1 MLHCIHMPDTP
12 KPPFTLQEI
21 VRRLRQSDSIPAL
34 DENVAQLCRMTGCK
48 DTAATD
54 LTLVI
59 MRDAA
64 ITSRVLAMANS
75 ATYRQRTPI
84 KTVSAAVILLGFD
97 RIQQLSL
104 GLTLFNKHA
113 GNVRDKELYRLLV
126 CAYCTGNLAM
136 HMAKTLNDET
146 PEELFVGGLL
156 RQLPRLVLA
165 NGFPDLYR
173 QMDQLVLSGKCDL
186 EQACKQV
193 FGVRFDEIA
202 QAIAEHWHLRDPK
215 TAVPPV
221 ANAETRQRAIQLSV
235 DVSDM
240 LFGNKPTGPELIGA
254 VTQRISNLLRTK
266 TLSLPDFVGAS
277 SSDDPNM
284 EHFFNLTQ
292 QDLVMM
298 TRIAEWGKV
307 SSSDVA
313 NSLTASFNKRP
324 PEPETQPDEPLVM
337 AHFLSE
343 LMLAVR
349 KRYAF
354 NDVLM
359 IAQEGIYRCIHPG
372 CVIASFID
380 RERKTLQG
388 RIYAGK
394 IPGVA
399 ANRCRVTLSASSK
412 LASQN
417 LQAGDAI
424 VAQITAQ
431 PVLDDDT
438 LLTELSIDSVLLVP
452 ILAGNRP
459 IGQYLLGR
467 TSAQPPFTPDDCLWM
482 SAIAGHV
489 GMSFEQIDT

>member
-1 MLHCIHMPDTP
+1 MPDTA
-12 KPPFTLQEI
+12 KPPFTLQEM

-34 DENVAQLCRMTGCK
+34 DENVSQLCRMTGCK

-54 LTLVI
+54 LTMVI

-75 ATYRQRTPI
+75 ATYRQRTPV

-113 GNVRDKELYRLLV
+113 ANIRDKELYRLLV

-136 HMAKTLNDET
+136 HMARALNDET
-146 PEELFVGGLL
+146 PEELFVVGLL

-202 QAIAEHWHLRDPK
+202 QAIAEHWNLRDPK
-215 TAVPPV
+215 TQVPPT
-221 ANAETRQRAIQLSV
+221 ANAETRLKAIHLAV

-254 VTQRISNLLRTK
+254 VSQRISNLLHCK
-266 TLSLPDFVGAS
+266 NLSLPDFVGAS
-277 SSDDPNM
+277 SGDDPNM
-284 EHFFNLTQ
+284 DHFFNLTQ
-292 QDLVMM
+292 QDLIMM

-324 PEPETQPDEPLVM
+324 PEPDIKPDEPLVM

-359 IAQEGIYRCIHPG
+359 IAQEGIYRCIHPD

-394 IPGVA
+394 TPGIA
-399 ANRCRVTLSASSK
+399 ANRCRVTLNNTTK
-412 LASQN
+412 LAAQN
-417 LQAGDAI
+417 LQTGDAI
-424 VAQITAQ
+424 LAQTASQ
-431 PVLDDDT
+431 PILDDDT
-438 LLTELSIDSVLLVP
+438 LLTELSIESVLLVP
-452 ILAGNRP
+452 ILAGSRP
-459 IGQYLLGR
+459 IGQYFLGR
-467 TSAQPPFTPDDCLWM
+467 KANQPPFTPDDCLWM
-482 SAIAGHV
+482 TAIAGHV

>member
-1 MLHCIHMPDTP
+1 MPDTTS

-34 DENVAQLCRMTGCK
+34 DENVSQLCRMTGCK

-64 ITSRVLAMANS
+64 ITSRILAMANS
-75 ATYRQRTPI
+75 ATYRQRTPV

-113 GNVRDKELYRLLV
+113 SNVRDKELYRLLV

-136 HMAKTLNDET
+136 HMARTLNDET
-146 PEELFVGGLL
+146 PEELFVVGLL

-173 QMDQLVLSGKCDL
+173 QMDQLVLSGKCDI

-202 QAIAEHWHLRDPK
+202 QAIAEHWNLRDPK
-215 TAVPPV
+215 TAVPTG
-221 ANAETRQRAIQLSV
+221 ANAEARQRAVQLSV

-240 LFGNKPTGPELIGA
+240 LFGNKPTGPEFIGT
-254 VTQRISNLLRTK
+254 VSQRISNLLHCK
-266 TLSLPDFVGAS
+266 NLSLPDFVGS
-277 SSDDPNM
+277 SSGNDPNM

-292 QDLVMM
+292 QDLIMM

-324 PEPETQPDEPLVM
+324 PEPEVQPDEPLVM

-349 KRYAF
+349 KRYTF

-359 IAQEGIYRCIHPG
+359 IAQEGIYRCIHPD

-380 RERKTLQG
+380 RERKNLQG

-394 IPGVA
+394 TPGVS
-399 ANRCRVTLSASSK
+399 ANRCRVTLNVPNK
-412 LASQN
+412 LAAQN
-417 LQAGDAI
+417 LQTGEALLATS
-424 VAQITAQ
+424 TAQ

-438 LLTELSIDSVLLVP
+438 LLTELDIESILLVP
-452 ILAGNRP
+452 IVAGSRP

-467 TSAQPPFTPDDCLWM
+467 KTDHLPFTPDDCLWM
-482 SAIAGHV
+482 TAIAGHV
-489 GMSFEQIDT
+489 GMSFEQIDS

>member
-1 MLHCIHMPDTP
+1 MPHCLCMPDTG
-12 KPPFTLQEI
+12 KSPPFTVQEI

-34 DENVAQLCRMTGCK
+34 DENVSQLCRMTGCK

-54 LTLVI
+54 LTMVI

-75 ATYRQRTPI
+75 ASYRQRTPV

-104 GLTLFNKHA
+104 GLSLFNKHA

-136 HMAKTLNDET
+136 HIARTLNDDT
-146 PEELFVGGLL
+146 PEELFVVGLL

-173 QMDQLVLSGKCDL
+173 QMDQLVLAGKCDL
-186 EQACKQV
+186 DQACKLV
-193 FGVRFDEIA
+193 FGVRFDEIF
-202 QAIAEHWHLRDPK
+202 QAIAEHWNLRNPK
-215 TAVPPV
+215 TAAPHG
-221 ANAETRQRAIQLSV
+221 ANAEARQRAVQLAV

-240 LFGNKPTGPELIGA
+240 LFGNQPTGPELVGIA
-254 VTQRISNLLRTK
+254 TQRISNLLKTK
-266 TLSLPDFVGAS
+266 NLSLPDFVGAS

-284 EHFFNLTQ
+284 EHFFNLTK

-313 NSLTASFNKRP
+313 NSLTACFKKR
-324 PEPETQPDEPLVM
+324 PEPEPIQEEPLVM

-359 IAQEGIYRCIHPG
+359 IAQEGIYRCIRPD

-380 RERKTLQG
+380 RDRKYLQG
-388 RIYAGK
+388 RIYAGI

-399 ANRCRVTLSASSK
+399 ANRCRVAMNSAIA
-412 LASQN
+412 LAAQN
-417 LQAGDAI
+417 LQAGEAI
-424 VAQITAQ
+424 VAQVAAQ
-431 PVLDDDT
+431 PVLEDDR
-438 LLTELSIDSVLLVP
+438 LLAELDLESVLLAP

-467 TSAQPPFTPDDCLWM
+467 KSGQPPFSPDDCLWM
-482 SAIAGHV
+482 TAIAGHV
-489 GMSFEQIDT
+489 GMSFEQLDS